1 MATLEDLR
9 ERVSNIILDSQFTDD
24 MIDGYLN
31 DGVLEIA
38 GGLDS
43 AFGDFITPPLPKL
56 FTIGTIMTD
65 DLHAAYST
73 FAAVKTSVSAG
84 DSFIFVYN
92 DVTMAITVT
101 GDFTTLQTDVDTAL
115 VVGGAVAGDVAVSWS
130 GEDLILTCAANA
142 ETDTIVGGAYNDVEL
157 VVTTLASDSPIEAA
171 RAYVSMPDTFQRD
184 LVFVADSKAIEID
197 ISNSWIEFME
207 SNPLLSRTGTIYEVV
222 EQAGNLYYQGIP
234 TDPEVLTVHF
244 YRFPVDME
252 ADDDTP
258 DGIPLH
264 LQKQLLVN
272 YVCKEIFALIED
284 GIEGQ
289 QVNTMKYLALFQK
302 ALRTLE
308 MTIPADT
315 RALQVGG

>member
-9 ERVSNIILDSQFTDD
+9 DRVSNIILDSQFTDD

-43 AFGDFITPPLPKL
+43 AFGDFITPPLPNL
-56 FTIGTIMTD
+56 FTIE
-65 DLHAAYST
+65 
-73 FAAVKTSVSAG
+73 
-84 DSFIFVYN
+84 
-92 DVTMAITVT
+92 TVET
-101 GDFTTLQTDVDTAL
+101 G
-115 VVGGAVAGDVAVSWS
+115 S
-130 GEDLILTCAANA
+130 N
-142 ETDTIVGGAYNDVEL
+142 
-157 VVTTLASDSPIEAA
+157 
-171 RAYVSMPDTFQRD
+171 AYVSMPDTFQRD
-184 LVFVADSKAIEID
+184 LVFVADSKAIEIN

-222 EQAGNLYYQGIP
+222 EQAGSLYYQGIP
-234 TDPEVLTVHF
+234 TDPEELTVHF
-244 YRFPVDME
+244 YRFPVDMVE
-252 ADDDTP
+252 DGDTP
-258 DGIPLH
+258 DGIPTH

-272 YVCKEIFALIED
+272 YACKEIFALIED

-308 MTIPADT
+308 MSIPADT
-315 RALQVGG
+315 RSLQVGG